1 MSEWLSDWYEGVHS
15 SVYDFVWWSAVGLVV
30 IFTYFG
36 IRIFLSERTNEG
48 EYEDG
53 VHENEELSRIH
64 FARCSSI
71 RGSLSSK

>member
-36 IRIFLSERTNEG
+36 IKIFLSERMNAV
-48 EYEDG
+48 EYED
-53 VHENEELSRIH
+53 
-64 FARCSSI
+64 
-71 RGSLSSK
+71 